1 MNESPDLG
9 QEYPLPGED
18 RDINDMIDTILRYLK
33 KTYPPGKSLRT
44 FHAKMHAFLE
54 AEFIVSADL
63 LPNMRY
69 GFLQPG
75 KSYKAWIRFSN
86 GNTRVKDDR
95 EKDLRGMAIKLLHV
109 PGNMIVPDEQL
120 PQSHDIL
127 LVSYPTLMSPDIP
140 GFKKNI
146 RAVCGGFAGLISFAI
161 NPLNWPTL
169 IRTLRSM
176 EAADNLFSKQYWSV
190 APSRLGTPD
199 QAIKYSVMP
208 ATQTAVKHPEKS
220 HPDFLRDVIEQEL
233 KTHAF
238 QFDFLIQFQEDA
250 VSMPIENACAE
261 WKSTWHKVAEI
272 VIPNQIFNTAER
284 KTLGEHASYSPWHC
298 LPEHQPLGG
307 ISRARKKVYAAISAF
322 RLQNNQNL

>member
-1 MNESPDLG
+1 VG

-18 RDINDMIDTILRYLK
+18 QDIRDMIDTILQYLK

-54 AEFIVSADL
+54 ADFIVATDL
-63 LPNMRY
+63 PVYMQY

-75 KSYKAWIRFSN
+75 KTYKAWVRFSN

-95 EKDLRGMAIKLLHV
+95 KKDLRGMAIKLLQV

-120 PQSHDIL
+120 PQSQDIL

-146 RAVCGGFAGLISFAI
+146 RAVCGGFAGLLRFGL

-169 IRTLRSM
+169 VRTLRSM
-176 EAADNLFSKQYWSV
+176 EYVDNLLSRQYWSV

-199 QAIKYSVMP
+199 QAIKYSVIP
-208 ATQTAVKHPEKS
+208 STEIAVKYPTRDHS
-220 HPDFLRDVIEQEL
+220 DFLREVIQQEL
-233 KTHAF
+233 DAHDF
-238 QFDFLIQFQEDA
+238 HFDVLVQFQEDA
-250 VSMPIENACAE
+250 ESMPIENACVE

-272 VIPNQIFNTAER
+272 VIPKQIFNTPER
-284 KTLGEHASYSPWHC
+284 KTLGEHATYSPWHC

-307 ISRARKKVYAAISAF
+307 ISRARQKVYAAISSF
-322 RLQNNQNL
+322 RSQNNQNL